1 MAESPTESQMT
12 SPVSLASENVT
23 AVAFTAF
30 ASVFAWRPD
39 VALRYTISGMRNP
52 AAFNTR
58 AKALPRL
65 PGPTIVMDGFCATL
79 AQHISPRATHKTGA
93 SQAGGCYIVR
103 MPRQRKSS
111 PKKSVKILS
120 SKVAYRGPVFSIT
133 SDQVKEPSG
142 ATVRRDIVRHS
153 GSVVMMAV
161 EGSNLLSRGKSKIRP
176 KEEPRVLLV
185 RQYRYTVNDYIWE
198 LPAGRIDEGEDE
210 LPAAKRELLEETG
223 YSAERW
229 KRVLF
234 FYVSP
239 GFLDETMAVY
249 LAEGLRPGKAQPEE
263 DEFIVKRF
271 FTLSQALRLVMRGT
285 VRDAKT
291 IASILWLNQAING

>member
-1 MAESPTESQMT
+1 
-12 SPVSLASENVT
+12 
-23 AVAFTAF
+23 
-30 ASVFAWRPD
+30 
-39 VALRYTISGMRNP
+39 
-52 AAFNTR
+52 
-58 AKALPRL
+58 
-65 PGPTIVMDGFCATL
+65 
-79 AQHISPRATHKTGA
+79 
-93 SQAGGCYIVR
+93 
-103 MPRQRKSS
+103 MPRQRKASQ
-111 PKKSVKILS
+111 KKPVKILS

-142 ATVRRDIVRHS
+142 VTVRRDIVRHS

-161 EGSNLLSRGKSKIRP
+161 EGSNLLRRGKKLPRP
-176 KEEPRVLLV
+176 KSEPEPRVLLV
-185 RQYRYTVNDYIWE
+185 RQYRYTVNDFIWE

-223 YSAERW
+223 FTAERW
-229 KRVLF
+229 KRVLY

-249 LAEGLRPGKAQPEE
+249 LAEGLKPGEAQPEE

-271 FTLSQALRLVMRGT
+271 FPLSQALRLVMGGK

-291 IASILWLNQAING
+291 ISSVLWLNQAIYG